1 VSSDGDTWFLLN
13 ASPEIRTQIE
23 SFPAL
28 HPRGPRHSP
37 VAGVVVTN
45 GDLDHCLGV
54 FSLREW
60 QPLRLYATRTVH
72 EGLVQG
78 NAMTRTLQRFAGQ
91 LRFQPLTFEER
102 TPLLTADGSA
112 SGLSVEAVPSPGKLP
127 IHLEALREPSAE
139 DNIGLLIREE
149 ATGETLAYFPGV
161 AAQTPVVE
169 RALRAAD
176 CCFFDGTFW
185 SSDELVTLGLAEK
198 RAEDM
203 AHWPVGGPRGSLA
216 WLTTLSHLR
225 RVLIHIN
232 NTNPLLIEDSPERQ
246 EARIAGVE
254 IAFDGMEVTL

>member
-1 VSSDGDTWFLLN
+1 LSTDGNTWFLLN
-13 ASPEIRTQIE
+13 ASPEIRAQIE

-28 HPRGPRHSP
+28 HPRSPRHSP

-60 QPLRLYATRTVH
+60 QPLRLYATRAVH
-72 EGLVQG
+72 DGLIQE
-78 NAMTRTLQRFAGQ
+78 NAITRTLQRFDGQ
-91 LRFQPLTFEER
+91 LRFQPLDLERR
-102 TPLLTADGSA
+102 TPLLNADGTA

-127 IHLEALREPSAE
+127 IHLEGLRESSAE
-139 DNIGLLIREE
+139 DNVGLLIREE
-149 ATGETLAYFPGV
+149 ATAKTLGYFPGV
-161 AAQTPVVE
+161 ATRTPGVE
-169 RALRAAD
+169 RALLAAD

-216 WLTTLSHLR
+216 WLTTLSHAR

-232 NTNPLLIEDSPERQ
+232 NTNPLLIEDSPERR

-254 IAFDGMEVTL
+254 VAYDGLEVTL